1 MIRKTRVLL
10 VAFFLLF
17 TLSGCAT
24 MYGLLGINE
33 DPETGVVS
41 GDSPDGSRSS
51 GGLAA
56 VLAGIFGM
64 GNAVQG
70 IANLVLNAKRK
81 KWAQVGQSMASGINN
96 VYRQREVIK
105 DANGVERIV
114 IAADALFTEQQKAQ
128 SKKGVRSHAAEL
140 VKQVESV
147 EGDPDAETHPTDS
160 SAAA

>member
-10 VAFFLLF
+10 VAFLLLF

-24 MYGLLGINE
+24 MYGLLGISE

-41 GDSPDGSRSS
+41 GDSPDGDRTS

-64 GNAVQG
+64 GNAAQG

-81 KWAQVGQSMASGINN
+81 KWAKVGQSVISGVNN
-96 VYRQREVIK
+96 AYRKREVIK

-114 IAADALFTEQQKAQ
+114 IAVDALFTEQQKAQ
-128 SKKGVRSHAAEL
+128 TKSGVRNHTATL
-140 VKQVESV
+140 IKQVESV
-147 EGDPDAETHPTDS
+147 EGDPDEETH
-160 SAAA
+160 SADGPAA